1 MTTMTNRPP
10 LLWLLRL
17 YRRHH
22 EIRLK
27 HGRRHPRVKLLD
39 VFWDAMA
46 AVVYGVRP
54 PDPAAGIEAAC
65 CPPAASGRLREAARR
80 RRKARGGE
88 EPVARLYDGIADYV
102 WRQEGSRKSLGQLP
116 KRQPFG

>member
-1 MTTMTNRPP
+1 MMKTTNPR
-10 LLWLLRL
+10 LWLLRL

-22 EIRLK
+22 RFSLA
-27 HGRRHPRVKLLD
+27 HGRRSRYVKLHGGFL
-39 VFWDAMA
+39 DAMMS
-46 AVVYGVRP
+46 VYYGVRP

-80 RRKARGGE
+80 RRKAHGGE
-88 EPVARLYDGIADYV
+88 DPIARLYDGIADYV